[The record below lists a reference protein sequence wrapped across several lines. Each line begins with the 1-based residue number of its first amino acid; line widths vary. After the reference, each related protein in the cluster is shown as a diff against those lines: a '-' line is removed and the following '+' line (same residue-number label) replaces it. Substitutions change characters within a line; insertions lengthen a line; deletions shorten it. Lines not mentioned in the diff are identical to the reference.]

1 MGVISKPIRWL
12 PATVVCALVAAAA
25 STGPTTPELWR
36 EVEIIRTAHGVPHV
50 RADNLRAAGY
60 ALGWLQCEDYGS
72 VTPGRLWATRGQ
84 TARVTGRAGVETD
97 FNALRERARA
107 METFHLLEP
116 ETRDFY
122 DGFAAG
128 VNRYVTL
135 HRDEF
140 APYIPTDFTGYDV
153 AVLHIGNAPPPA
165 RIRRFLQALDAG
177 TDGRP
182 APDAPADGEP
192 GHKAPAYSLDAP
204 AGSADPEEGSNAWAL
219 APSRTRSG
227 HAILLR
233 NPHLAWTAGY
243 YEAHL
248 TVPGVLDFYGDFRI
262 GGPLGVVG
270 GFNRHLGWS
279 TTNSNTGDRT
289 EIYALAADPTRPDHY
304 VLDGASLP
312 LTKVTRTVEYLEG
325 ESMLTE
331 TRDFWTAPLGPVIH
345 RTADTVY
352 IARTAGDLE
361 FRAGEQFL
369 RLMRATSLNE
379 WMDAMR
385 MRALVSQNYTYA
397 DAAGNILVLWNAS
410 LPLLPHE
417 AGGDTAVRALSLRDI
432 WTQYLPFDGLPVTLN
447 PRGGYV
453 HNANDSPHFA
463 NVRDGI
469 DLTNAY
475 PNIEPP
481 MLRLRSQLSLQLI
494 DNNRRLTLE
503 DVVKL
508 KHDYRMLLADRV
520 KPDLVKA
527 VTATKPEG
535 ELADALRLLDRW
547 DNTAAPESRGAVLF
561 EVWWSR
567 YAAGREEA
575 EPFAVPWSESDPLK
589 TPRGLA
595 DPSRAVEAFAW
606 AVDETVR
613 RHGAWDVAWGEVY
626 RIRRGG
632 VDVPAGG
639 CPGRL
644 GCFRVLGFTRDA
656 DGKYAATTG
665 DGWVLAVEF
674 GDDEPRAYSVLAYGQ
689 SAKPDSPWH
698 ADQAAMFARGEMKR
712 VAFTARD
719 VDREAVVRYR
729 PGGGE
734 PGGAGGR
741 SAKR

>member
-1 MGVISKPIRWL
+1 MDVISTPIRWL
-12 PATVVCALVAAAA
+12 LATAACALVAATA
-25 STGPTTPELWR
+25 STAPATPELWR
-36 EVEIIRTAHGVPHV
+36 EVEIVRTEHGVPHV
-50 RADNLRAAGY
+50 RAENLRAAGY
-60 ALGWLQCEDYGS
+60 ALGWLQCEDYGA
-72 VTPGRLWATRGQ
+72 VTPTRMWAARGQ
-84 TARVTGRAGVETD
+84 TARVTGRSSVEAD
-97 FNALRERARA
+97 FNALRERTRA
-107 METFHLLEP
+107 FETLHLLEP
-116 ETRDFY
+116 GTRDFY

-128 VNRYVTL
+128 VNRYVAL

-140 APYIPTDFTGYDV
+140 PPHIPFDFTGYDV
-153 AVLHIGNAPPPA
+153 ATLHIGNGPPAA
-165 RIRRFLQALDAG
+165 RIRRVLQALTAA
-177 TDGRP
+177 TDE
-182 APDAPADGEP
+182 EP
-192 GHKAPAYSLDAP
+192 TPTLDLRT
-204 AGSADPEEGSNAWAL
+204 DPEEGSNAWAF

-227 HAILLR
+227 NAILLR

-243 YEAHL
+243 YEAHI

-289 EIYALAADPTRPDHY
+289 EIYGLPVDRERPDHY

-312 LTKVTRTVEYLEG
+312 LTKLTRTVEYLEG
-325 ESMLTE
+325 EAMLAE
-331 TRDFWTAPLGPVIH
+331 TRDVWTTPLGPVIH
-345 RTADTVY
+345 RTVDTVY
-352 IARTAGDLE
+352 IARTAGDAE
-361 FRAGEQFL
+361 FRSGEQFL

-385 MRALVSQNYTYA
+385 LRALVSQNYTYA
-397 DAAGNILVLWNAS
+397 DRAGNILVLWNAS

-417 AGGDTAVRALSLRDI
+417 AGGDTAVTALSLRDI
-432 WTQYLPFDGLPVTLN
+432 WTQYLPFDRLPLTLN

-475 PNIEPP
+475 PNMEPP

-508 KHDYRMLLADRV
+508 KHDYRMLLAERV

-527 VTATKPEG
+527 VTATKPVG
-535 ELADALRLLDRW
+535 GLADALRFLERW

-567 YAAGREEA
+567 YAQGREEA
-575 EPFAVPWSESDPLK
+575 EQFAVPWTESDPLK

-595 DPSRAVEAFAW
+595 EPVRAAEAFAW

-613 RHGAWDVAWGEVY
+613 RHGAWDVAWGDVY
-626 RIRRGG
+626 RIRRGD

-656 DGKYAATTG
+656 DGKYAANTG

-674 GDDEPRAYSVLAYGQ
+674 GPDEPRAYSVLAYGQ
-689 SAKPDSPWH
+689 SAKPDSSWH

-712 VAFTARD
+712 VVFTARD
-719 VDREAVVRYR
+719 VDRQAVARYR
-729 PGGGE
+729 PGE
-734 PGGAGGR
+734 PPRVGMSR
-741 SAKR
+741 LR

>member
-1 MGVISKPIRWL
+1 VILKLRL
-12 PATVVCALVAAAA
+12 GLVAVACALVAASALTVPAA
-25 STGPTTPELWR
+25 PELWR

-84 TARVTGRAGVETD
+84 TARVTGRAGIEAD

-128 VNRYVTL
+128 VNRYVAL

-140 APYIPTDFTGYDV
+140 ADYIPTDFTGYDV

-165 RIRRFLQALDAG
+165 RIRRFLQALDA
-177 TDGRP
+177 
-182 APDAPADGEP
+182 AGEP
-192 GHKAPAYSLDAP
+192 GHEAPASRDDA
-204 AGSADPEEGSNAWAL
+204 SASRDPEEGSNAWAF

-227 HAILLR
+227 KAILMR
-233 NPHLAWTAGY
+233 NPHLAWSAGY

-248 TVPGVLDFYGDFRI
+248 TVPDVLDFYGDFRI

-289 EIYALAADPTRPDHY
+289 EIYALPADAVRRDHY

-331 TRDFWTAPLGPVIH
+331 TRDVWAAPLGPVIH
-345 RTADTVY
+345 RTSDMVY

-369 RLMRATSLNE
+369 RLMRATSLAE

-417 AGGDTAVRALSLRDI
+417 PGGDAAVRAVSLRDI
-432 WTQYLPFDGLPVTLN
+432 WTQYLPFDRLPLTLN

-463 NVRDGI
+463 NVREAV

-475 PNIEPP
+475 PNMEPP
-481 MLRLRSQLSLQLI
+481 MLRLRSQLSLQLV
-494 DNNRRLTLE
+494 DNDRRLTLE

-508 KHDYRMLLADRV
+508 KHDYRMLLATRV
-520 KPDLVKA
+520 KPDLLKA
-527 VTATKPEG
+527 VRATKPEG
-535 ELADALRLLDRW
+535 RVADALRLLERW
-547 DNTAAPESRGAVLF
+547 DDTAAPESRGAVLF

-567 YAAGREEA
+567 YAQGREEA
-575 EPFAVPWSESDPLK
+575 EPFAVPWSDADPLR

-595 DPSRAVEAFAW
+595 DPARAVESFAW
-606 AVDETVR
+606 AVDETPR

-626 RIRRGG
+626 RVRRGG
-632 VDVPAGG
+632 VDVPVGG

-644 GCFRVLGFTRDA
+644 GCFRVLGFTRDH
-656 DGKYAATTG
+656 DGRYAANTG

-712 VAFTARD
+712 VAFSARD
-719 VDREAVVRYR
+719 VDRQALARYR
-729 PGGGE
+729 PGE
-734 PGGAGGR
+734 R
-741 SAKR
+741 

>member
-1 MGVISKPIRWL
+1 VILKLRL
-12 PATVVCALVAAAA
+12 GLVAVACALVAAAA
-25 STGPTTPELWR
+25 STAPTTPELWR
-36 EVEIIRTAHGVPHV
+36 EVEIVRTAHGVPHV
-50 RADNLRAAGY
+50 RAETLRAAGY

-84 TARVTGRAGVETD
+84 TARVTGRAGIEAD
-97 FNALRERARA
+97 FTALRERARA
-107 METFHLLEP
+107 VETFHLLEP

-128 VNRYVTL
+128 VNRYVAL

-140 APYIPTDFTGYDV
+140 APYIPSDFTGYDV
-153 AVLHIGNAPPPA
+153 AVLHIGNAPPAA
-165 RIRRFLQALDAG
+165 RIRRFLQELDAG
-177 TDGRP
+177 TGGREDP
-182 APDAPADGEP
+182 AERQDAPS
-192 GHKAPAYSLDAP
+192 K
-204 AGSADPEEGSNAWAL
+204 DPEEGSNAWAF

-227 HAILLR
+227 KAILMR
-233 NPHLAWTAGY
+233 NPHLAWSAGY

-289 EIYALAADPTRPDHY
+289 EIYALPADPTRPDHY

-312 LTKVTRTVEYLEG
+312 LTKVTRTIEYLEG
-325 ESMLTE
+325 ESMLAE
-331 TRDFWTAPLGPVIH
+331 TRDVWTAPLGPVIH

-369 RLMRATSLNE
+369 RLMRASSMNE

-385 MRALVSQNYTYA
+385 LRALVSQNYTYA

-410 LPLLPHE
+410 LPLLPLE
-417 AGGDTAVRALSLRDI
+417 GGGGRAVRASSLRDI
-432 WTQYLPFDGLPVTLN
+432 WTQYLPFDRLPLALN

-463 NVRDGI
+463 NVRDGF
-469 DLTNAY
+469 DLANAY
-475 PNIEPP
+475 PNMEPP
-481 MLRLRSQLSLQLI
+481 LLRLRSQLSLQLI

-503 DVVKL
+503 EVVKL
-508 KHDYRMLLADRV
+508 KHDYRMLLAERV

-527 VTATKPEG
+527 VRQAKPVG
-535 ELADALRLLDRW
+535 AIADALRLLERW
-547 DNTAAPESRGAVLF
+547 DDTAAPESRGAVLF
-561 EVWWSR
+561 EAWWSR
-567 YAAGREEA
+567 YAQGREEA
-575 EPFAVPWSESDPLK
+575 EPFAVPWSESEPLK

-606 AVDETVR
+606 AVEETVR

-626 RIRRGG
+626 RVRRGG
-632 VDVPAGG
+632 VDVPVGG

-644 GCFRVLGFTRDA
+644 GCFRVLGFTRDF
-656 DGKYAATTG
+656 DGKFAANTG

-674 GDDEPRAYSVLAYGQ
+674 GDEEPRAYSVLAYGQ

-712 VAFTARD
+712 VAFTPRD
-719 VDREAVVRYR
+719 VDRQAVARYR
-729 PGGGE
+729 PGE
-734 PGGAGGR
+734 R
-741 SAKR
+741 